1 MPLFRPGK
9 PWRSLHLAAN
19 APRAAGAG
27 ALVFDVADEDGD
39 WGVSTLTSSIVQLD
53 GLYLVT
59 FSMATTNA
67 APALNVVG
75 GIDIAGTLAA
85 SQSNPTGFNLQT
97 MSAAWSGQLA
107 AGTAVSVRFTTFSS
121 AKVLAAGQCWLTV
134 TRIGPKR
141 WT

>member
-27 ALVFDVADEDGD
+27 ALVFDAADEDGD
-39 WGVSTLTSSIVQLD
+39 WGVSSLTSSIVQLD

>member
-19 APRAAGAG
+19 AARASGAG
-27 ALVFDVADEDGD
+27 PLLFDTADSDGD
-39 WGVSTLTSSIVQLD
+39 WGVSDLQSSIVGLD
-53 GLYLVT
+53 GFYVAT

-67 APALNVVG
+67 APGLNVVG
-75 GIDIAGTLAA
+75 GIDVGGVLRA

-97 MSAAWSGQLA
+97 LSTAWSGQLA
-107 AGTAVSVRFTTFSS
+107 AGTPVSVRFTTFSA

-134 TRIGPKR
+134 VRVGPKR